1 MEYRETITLRD
12 GRTCVLRNGTRED
25 GKAQLDLF
33 VLTHGQTDWLYT
45 YPDETE
51 LTAEDEANYLQQKTD
66 STDEI
71 ELLADVDGRLVGSA
85 GIEKVGSKEKARHR
99 ATFGISVDEAFWGQ
113 GIGSAMMRQMLD
125 ELRRAGY
132 ARASLSVQKENPAL
146 RLYERLGFEIIGDG
160 EDETEWLMTIDLAQ

>member
-1 MEYRETITLRD
+1 M
-12 GRTCVLRNGTRED
+12 LRNGTRED
-25 GKAQLDLF
+25 GKAWLDLF

-51 LTAEDEANYLQQKTD
+51 LTAEDEANYLQQMTD
-66 STDEI
+66 SADEI

-113 GIGSAMMRQMLD
+113 GIGSALTRACIRCAKD
-125 ELRRAGY
+125 AGY
-132 ARASLSVQKENPAL
+132 AQLELEVVADNHRAIDLYTRAGFVEYGRNPRGFRSRSTGWQEL
-146 RLYERLGFEIIGDG
+146 VLMRLELD
-160 EDETEWLMTIDLAQ
+160 DETSA